1 MIKMK
6 LEYNSLISS
15 IYIDN
20 NISLFII
27 VNIVVSLDCYL

>member
-1 MIKMK
+1 MIKME

>member
-1 MIKMK
+1 MIKME

-27 VNIVVSLDCYL
+27 VNIVVSLNCYL